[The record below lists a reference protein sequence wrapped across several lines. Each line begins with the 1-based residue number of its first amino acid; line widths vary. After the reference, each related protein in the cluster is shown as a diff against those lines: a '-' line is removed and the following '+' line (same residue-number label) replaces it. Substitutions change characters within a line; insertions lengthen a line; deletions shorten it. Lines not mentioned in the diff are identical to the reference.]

1 MTKAKTL
8 RKSLKRAATGALLA
22 TTLLAA
28 GCATETAYR
37 PATGSGFD
45 RSGYSDRQIEANRF
59 MVSFAGNGYT
69 PRETVERYLLYRAA
83 ELTVQQGFDHFIL
96 ADRETDK
103 RTRTFAAPTFG
114 GYGGLYGGWG
124 PSWNYYGR
132 GFGWRSWSPWGG
144 GPFWDRD
151 IDVQTIDKFEAHAE
165 IVMGHG
171 PKPDGNVR
179 AFDAHDVIKNLGP
192 TIVMPQPAKR

>member
-1 MTKAKTL
+1 MVTIRTV
-8 RKSLKRAATGALLA
+8 RHTLKRAATGALLA

-28 GCATETAYR
+28 GCAMQTAYR

-96 ADRETDK
+96 ADRETDR
-103 RTRTFAAPTFG
+103 RTRTFATPTFG

-132 GFGWRSWSPWGG
+132 GFGWRSWSPWAG
-144 GPFWDRD
+144 GPFWDRE

-171 PKPDGNVR
+171 PKPATNLR

-192 TIVMPQPAKR
+192 GIVMPEPSKR